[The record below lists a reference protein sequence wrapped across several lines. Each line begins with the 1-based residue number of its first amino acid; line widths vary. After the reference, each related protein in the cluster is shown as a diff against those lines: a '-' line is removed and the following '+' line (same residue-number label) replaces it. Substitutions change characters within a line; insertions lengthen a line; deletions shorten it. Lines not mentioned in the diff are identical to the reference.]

1 MVQSIEKQSRKARIF
16 PKQQQVLTH
25 LGENIRLAITR
36 RKLSINIV
44 AQRTGINP
52 KTVQAIAKGSPS
64 VSIGHYVVVLSAI
77 GLLDDL
83 ANVAQDDELGRKLQ
97 DINMKRGKKS

>member
-1 MVQSIEKQSRKARIF
+1 MVQAVEKQSRKARIF